1 MRARLLLVVVAVAML
16 VAGCTPPNL
25 EYVAAKGMFFALPKA
40 WAQVPSKQLLNA
52 EQGWTDDAGQVFSQS
67 VQWQGAWSAGGAD
80 ATAVFAAK
88 AQDQPIVFGYVR
100 NLLQVEQQGIAEDI
114 PSALQDVVIPASTL
128 TQDELQ
134 TERLKRG
141 DFRGI
146 HQFATYPAAGAL
158 QTTEV
163 VSMLSPG
170 KDRVYVLLVRCSDAC
185 FSENGGT
192 INAIFDSLTFRE
204 QRG

>member
-1 MRARLLLVVVAVAML
+1 MRARSLTVLAALAMVL
-16 VAGCTPPNL
+16 AGCAAPTQQ
-25 EYVAAKGMFFALPKA
+25 YVAAKGMYFALPKA
-40 WAQVPSKQLLNA
+40 WKAVPAQQMQTA
-52 EQGWTDDAGQVFSQS
+52 QEGWTDDAGQVFAQS
-67 VQWQGAWSAGGAD
+67 VQWQGAWSAGGANAD
-80 ATAVFAAK
+80 EVLAAAAQEQPVVFA
-88 AQDQPIVFGYVR
+88 FVR
-100 NLLQVEQQGIAEDI
+100 NLLQVEQQGIAKDI
-114 PSALQDVVIPASTL
+114 TGALQDLVVPASTL

-185 FSENGGT
+185 FSRNGGT
-192 INAIFDSLTFRE
+192 INSIFDSLTFRE